1 MLEFDFD
8 FDALNPAFRD
18 LGAEIDDATL
28 YEIDADDEFPMYL
41 EYDEGDDFADAGIFE
56 EW

>member
-1 MLEFDFD
+1 MLDFD

-18 LGAEIDDATL
+18 LGAEIDDATI

-41 EYDEGDDFADAGIFE
+41 EYDEEEGFEDAGIFE